1 MRKNRI
7 TQSIIIGLATF
18 VSTISWTGLKNILFE
33 GGNWLWPSI
42 GFFVLL
48 VFLSL
53 SWLLAKSKEILLIA
67 LIFILASFFLVF
79 GFKFEYL
86 AALFIALLLFIFGS
100 YKAISEKE
108 LRIKIQISKILRR
121 GLPIVLTGLSLIVA
135 TVYYF
140 SPAVFR
146 GENQIQVPRPLF
158 DIIIQPVTKGLEEQ
172 ISLPELSERFDVP
185 LQGEVN
191 DMLYQVVNQ
200 EINKYSQS
208 YKEYLPLGLAIGFFF
223 ALKAISIVFMW
234 LVILCGEVIFR
245 LLVRFGAIKIQEKA
259 VLKQVIET

>member
-18 VSTISWTGLKNILFE
+18 VSAISWTGLKNILFD
-33 GGNWLWPSI
+33 GGSWLWPSI

-53 SWLLAKSKEILLIA
+53 SWLLAKSREILLIA

-79 GFKFEYL
+79 SFKLEYL
-86 AALFIALLLFIFGS
+86 AALFIALLLFVFGS
-100 YKAISEKE
+100 YKAVSEKE

-121 GLPIVLTGLSLIVA
+121 GLPLVLTGLSLIVA

-140 SPAVFR
+140 SPAAFK
-146 GENQIQVPRPLF
+146 GENQIQIPRPLF
-158 DIIIQPVTKGLEEQ
+158 DIIIQPITGGFEEQ
-172 ISLPELSERFDVP
+172 ISLPELSARFDIP
-185 LQGEVN
+185 LEGEMD
-191 DMLYQVVNQ
+191 DMIYQTVNQ
-200 EINKYSQS
+200 QINKYSQP
-208 YKEYLPLGLAIGFFF
+208 YKKYLPLGLAIGFFF
-223 ALKAISIVFMW
+223 TLKAISIVFMW
-234 LVILCGEVIFR
+234 LIILIGEVIFR

-259 VLKQVIET
+259 ILKEIIEV